1 MIVSVDMKDGDVQRI
16 KELKNRLE
24 ASTRSEIIRAALRE
38 FHKKIFDKNI
48 TSVIKQ
54 KQEKSNE

>member
-54 KQEKSNE
+54 KQE